1 MLNRD
6 NWHARYY
13 FYRVCNSA
21 LVENERAKLLH
32 FISTK
37 LAAGPAVTCNNCNTN
52 RQDISWLSCIGPAVA
67 IHGFFDWFQFITA
80 FVYHSASSNPDHAFD
95 LALFFITL
103 APFGFAYLAYK
114 VMLVNALPV
123 FAGRFLATA
132 FLCSLFF
139 ATTFLFFLHSS
150 FHVPCTHMHNA
161 CPSPCSSTQN
171 SVPLP
176 FSTLPFTLCPPPPS
190 QVVWVQWELLNRD
203 LGLSEDWE
211 HAAISWK

>member
-1 MLNRD
+1 MRSRG
-6 NWHARYY
+6 NWHARYHLLH
-13 FYRVCNSA
+13 VCKSA
-21 LVENERAKLLH
+21 LVESKRANLLQ
-32 FISTK
+32 FVSIK
-37 LAAGPAVTCNNCNTN
+37 LAAGLAVTYNNCNTN

-114 VMLVNALPV
+114 VRLVYALPV
-123 FAGRFLATA
+123 FAGRSPA
-132 FLCSLFF
+132 
-139 ATTFLFFLHSS
+139 LFFLN
-150 FHVPCTHMHNA
+150 P
-161 CPSPCSSTQN
+161 PLLTQ
-171 SVPLP
+171 
-176 FSTLPFTLCPPPPS
+176 PPPPPHP

-211 HAAISWK
+211 DAAISWK